1 MNSINT
7 ETNLESSSITDVLKQ
22 DGNWNKFANTLRR
35 WDLVP
40 RLKPVM
46 SGRHHHLMERLAGVP
61 SGTYDSLEGLERP
74 SEMTGDQ
81 FVLFKFLEVGWGEIH
96 LTIPENQ
103 ELEYSG
109 YSDQE
114 WEMIE
119 LLEYVEGIS
128 PEAKERAV
136 KEIKNGSLKA
146 VLWE

>member
-1 MNSINT
+1 MNSINS
-7 ETNLESSSITDVLKQ
+7 ETNLDSRSIIDNLKQ
-22 DGNWNKFANTLRR
+22 DEVWSKFANTLHRV
-35 WDLVP
+35 DLAP
-40 RLKPVM
+40 RLRPVE
-46 SGRHHHLMERLAGVP
+46 SGRTHHLMERLAGVP

-74 SEMTGDQ
+74 SQMTGDQ

-103 ELEYSG
+103 ELEYAG
-109 YSDQE
+109 YSDQD